1 MAGLNKKE
9 LMSEMFEPGTILKY
23 NPPSSQLKHDY
34 KMLHNMCLH
43 SIFPRKGSKN
53 KVTDI
58 DMMMMYHMFNK
69 IKINLPYVFIQ
80 HMIHTIEIAS
90 KKISLPYGMFL
101 TRVFRHFKVNLNGED
116 GKNSSTT
123 FTLTNIG
130 RMKHVSE
137 IEDHTVHDQ
146 GVKRKRDILEEVE
159 PENLKLLVDVVTTQE
174 DHLENVLPIPSA
186 SDKGKQIMSEGNPSD
201 SRDLGISLEFDSAF
215 EDNLG
220 PSVNKFTSV
229 LLDGFSTID
238 NPVNTSLFSP
248 LITTPQTTFDSYQ
261 QAEMLKSLMK
271 NPIPNFPQ
279 FSQFSHFP
287 TPIFN
292 DAGPSLPSFPQNFAS
307 LGSFCTNVPHI
318 DTAAYPNSDNP
329 LPFDPRPQKRSKVE
343 KDVAKTRKDMEK
355 IVNILTYFM
364 QEQQIFRTWLAEEF
378 CPAMR
383 IPPPPANPAPPAE
396 EIPKFSSSSDD
407 SSPTLPQ

>member
-1 MAGLNKKE
+1 
-9 LMSEMFEPGTILKY
+9 MFEPGTILKY
-23 NPPSSQLKHDY
+23 FPPSSQLKHEY
-34 KMLHNMCLH
+34 KMLHNMCLD

-69 IKINLPYVFIQ
+69 VKINLPYVLIQ
-80 HMIHTIEIAS
+80 HMIHTIEIAT

-101 TRVFRHFKVNLNGED
+101 TRVFRHFRVNLSGED

-123 FTLTNIG
+123 FTMTNIG
-130 RMKHVSE
+130 RMKQVSE
-137 IEDHTVHDQ
+137 IEDHTVNDQ
-146 GVKRKRDILEEVE
+146 GLKRKREAFDNTE
-159 PENLKLLVDVVTTQE
+159 PENLRLLADVVTTEE
-174 DHLENVLPIPSA
+174 DHLENILPIPSA

-220 PSVNKFTSV
+220 PNVNKFTYV

-261 QAEMLKSLMK
+261 QAEMLKNLMK

-292 DAGPSLPSFPQNFAS
+292 DAGPSLPSFPQHFAS
-307 LGSFCTNVPHI
+307 LGSFCTNAPHH
-318 DTAAYPNSDNP
+318 DTAAYPHSDNP
-329 LPFDPRPQKRSKVE
+329 PPFDPRPQKKSKLE
-343 KDVAKTRKDMEK
+343 KDMGRTRKDMEK
-355 IVNILTYFM
+355 MFNILTYFM

>member
-1 MAGLNKKE
+1 VLPGRVYNLEDLINTNHDLTKFTDPLGWTHLFSIKETFYPDLIEAFYFNAVISSERSYIASEIKGTKIKLSEQVLAKLLNLPISGHKLYGPSWFKMAGLNKKD
-9 LMSEMFEPGTILKY
+9 LMSEMFEPGTILKF
-23 NPPSSQLKHDY
+23 NPPSSQLRHDY

-137 IEDHTVHDQ
+137 IKDHTVHDQ
-146 GVKRKRDILEEVE
+146 GVKRKRDTLQETE
-159 PENLKLLVDVVTTQE
+159 PENLRLLADVVTTQE
-174 DHLENVLPIPSA
+174 DHLENILLIPST
-186 SDKGKQIMSEGNPSD
+186 SDKGKQIISEGNPSD

-220 PSVNKFTSV
+220 PRVNKFTSV

-248 LITTPQTTFDSYQ
+248 LITTPRTTFDSFQ
-261 QAEMLKSLMK
+261 QAKLLRNLMK
-271 NPIPNFPQ
+271 NSVPNF
-279 FSQFSHFP
+279 
-287 TPIFN
+287 
-292 DAGPSLPSFPQNFAS
+292 
-307 LGSFCTNVPHI
+307 
-318 DTAAYPNSDNP
+318 
-329 LPFDPRPQKRSKVE
+329 
-343 KDVAKTRKDMEK
+343 
-355 IVNILTYFM
+355 
-364 QEQQIFRTWLAEEF
+364 QQL
-378 CPAMR
+378 
-383 IPPPPANPAPPAE
+383 
-396 EIPKFSSSSDD
+396 S
-407 SSPTLPQ
+407 